1 MSVAVE
7 GRLCATSFRS
17 ADPDGCASP
26 DMTQHVVTHGLV
38 NELPLL
44 LRCKR
49 DRTRNIETFYVDA
62 GTDKHA
68 HLVPRSARLSRA
80 ASWPVL
86 AARAE

>member
-49 DRTRNIETFYVDA
+49 DRNIETFYEYVDT
-62 GTDKHA
+62 GGH
-68 HLVPRSARLSRA
+68 
-80 ASWPVL
+80 
-86 AARAE
+86 